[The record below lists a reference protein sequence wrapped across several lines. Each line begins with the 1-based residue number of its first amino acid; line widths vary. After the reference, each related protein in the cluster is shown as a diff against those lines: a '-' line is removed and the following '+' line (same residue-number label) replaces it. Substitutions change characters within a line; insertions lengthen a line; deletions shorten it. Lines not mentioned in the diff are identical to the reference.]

1 MNKEV
6 FLIKKPWI
14 TEKATRLNEIGQY
27 VFLVTPEATKSEVKK
42 LVKAMYKVDP
52 VRVNI
57 INRQGKNKKYR
68 NVVNKRAD
76 LRKAIVTL
84 KSGQKIDLAR

>member
-1 MNKEV
+1 MTREI

-14 TEKATRLNEIGQY
+14 TEKSTRLNEIGQY
-27 VFLVTPEATKSEVKK
+27 VFLVTPDATKSEVKK
-42 LVKAMYKVDP
+42 LVKEMYKVDP
-52 VRVNI
+52 VSVNML
-57 INRQGKNKKYR
+57 NRQGKNKKYR
-68 NVVNKRAD
+68 NAVNKRAD